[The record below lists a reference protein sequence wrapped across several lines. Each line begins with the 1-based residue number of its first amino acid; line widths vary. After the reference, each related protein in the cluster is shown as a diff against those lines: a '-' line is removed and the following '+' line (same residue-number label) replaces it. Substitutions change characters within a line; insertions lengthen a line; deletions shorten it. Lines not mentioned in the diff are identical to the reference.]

1 MLTPE
6 QIAIAK
12 VLIVDDQKLHALF
25 LEKILKDEGYK
36 NIEILTDPSK
46 VAEKVDD
53 FRPDIIILELLMP
66 QIDGFQIIEKVGEY
80 RKRNYLPILTLSSD
94 KSSHTRLRA
103 LQFGATDFIS
113 KPYEDIEIIFRISN
127 MIEMRLIHLEMEK
140 QNMIL
145 EAKVKQRTRELQ
157 ETHLDIIRRLA
168 RAAEF
173 RDNDTGMHI
182 VRMSKY
188 CATFAKALGLNEDEC
203 ELILHATPL
212 HDVGKIGI
220 PDRILL
226 KPGPLTNDEYEIMK
240 THTTIGAQLLTG
252 SNSSIMQMAQEIAL
266 THHEK
271 WDGAGYPQGLK
282 GKEIPLVGHICA
294 VCDVFDALTSVRPY
308 KKAWP
313 VEVAINEMVKLKG
326 AHFNPHLIN
335 RFVEILPEIK
345 EIQQK
350 HQD

>member
-12 VLIVDDQKLHALF
+12 VLIVDDQKLHGLF

-36 NIEILTDPSK
+36 SIEILTDPNK
-46 VAEKVDD
+46 VVEKVED
-53 FRPDIIILELLMP
+53 FRPDLIILELLMP
-66 QIDGFQIIEKVGEY
+66 QVDGFQIIEKLAEY
-80 RKRNYLPILTLSSD
+80 RKRNYLPLLTLSSD

-145 EAKVKQRTRELQ
+145 EAKVKQRTRELN

-188 CATFAKALGLNEDEC
+188 CAAFAKALGLSDEEC
-203 ELILHATPL
+203 ELLLHATPL

-252 SNSSIMQMAQEIAL
+252 SNSPVMQMAQEIAL

-271 WDGAGYPQGLK
+271 WDGTGYPQGFK
-282 GKEIPLVGHICA
+282 GKEIPLIGHICA
-294 VCDVFDALTSVRPY
+294 VCDVFDALTSMRPY

-313 VEVAINEMVKLKG
+313 VEVAINEIVKLKG